1 MNPLGIIETIWLCL
15 LAFGVIFGTFSID
28 TTGHNLIDKI
38 MLYSIPVLILI
49 WAFIATG
56 LFLAKDNIII

>member
-1 MNPLGIIETIWLCL
+1 
-15 LAFGVIFGTFSID
+15 
-28 TTGHNLIDKI
+28 